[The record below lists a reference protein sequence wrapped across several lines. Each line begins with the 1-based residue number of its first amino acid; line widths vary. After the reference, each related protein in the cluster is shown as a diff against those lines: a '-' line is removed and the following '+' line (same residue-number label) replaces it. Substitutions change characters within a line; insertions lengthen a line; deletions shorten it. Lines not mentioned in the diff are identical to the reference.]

1 MKVSRF
7 VVNYFEENTYLLW
20 DENSRQAVAVDPGM
34 MKDYERDAVTKFI
47 DEHGLSIQMV
57 LVTHMHID
65 HVMSARWMA
74 SRYGCP
80 LAASLDD
87 AMLASRMPEQ
97 VQFFRLR
104 MPAEPLTIDHP
115 LADGDVLL
123 RADEEIHV
131 LASPGHSPGGL
142 CFYLPQSGV
151 VVAGDTLFAGGV
163 GRVDLP
169 GGDMA
174 TEVASIKAKLL
185 TLPDETMVL
194 SGHGDTTTIGQ
205 EKQFNPYLR

>member
-7 VVNYFEENTYLLW
+7 VVNYFEENTFILW
-20 DENSRQAVAVDPGM
+20 DEASRQAMAVDPGM

-47 DEHGLSIQMV
+47 DEHDLCLQMV

-65 HVMSARWMA
+65 HVMSARWLA

-80 LAASLDD
+80 VAASLDD
-87 AMLASRMPEQ
+87 EMLARRMPEQ

-104 MPAEPLTIDHP
+104 MPAQPLDIDRP
-115 LADGDVLL
+115 LADGDVLRL
-123 RADEEIHV
+123 GDEEIHV
-131 LASPGHSPGGL
+131 LATPGHSPGGL

-169 GGDMA
+169 GGDMD
-174 TEVASIKAKLL
+174 TEVASIKAKLF
-185 TLPDETMVL
+185 TLPDDTMVV
-194 SGHGDTTTIGQ
+194 SGHGDATTIGR
-205 EKQFNPYLR
+205 EKQYNPYLR